1 MWKNTLF
8 LLAFSFF
15 FNVWAQK
22 IELKGKV
29 IDTLRQPVGS
39 VNIIVNEKGA
49 STDENGNFSIRI
61 DTTRANLIVFT
72 HINFQTKKIL
82 LPKNQVPAFLTVVL
96 IPVKSSINEITVIA
110 KSNQEKEG
118 AIKLGAINAQVTP
131 GAQKSVENIIKS
143 LPSASGYDELSS
155 QYTVR
160 GGNFDENQ
168 VYINGMEIY
177 RPFLIRNGQQE
188 GLSFINPDLV
198 YNLYFYP
205 GGFAADKGDKLSSV
219 LDVTYKNPSKNETGL
234 QLSLLGGN
242 FYNEFRKGKAGN
254 LMGIRYWDNSLIVNN
269 KDVEVDY
276 RPRFFDW
283 QNLFRYDFSKKLYA
297 EIFTVFSQN
306 LYQYKP
312 LYKITNFGSY
322 ADAKSLVIYYNGEE
336 KDRYLNYFAGLKTSW
351 KPQKGQEWI
360 YSASLYNTQEEEY
373 YDLLG
378 QYNIGTP
385 NTDLGSPDFGNPE
398 NLESLGSDF
407 SHARNDLDAFII
419 NLETSYRQKIN
430 KKTQWK
436 SGIKLSI
443 EDIKDRIN
451 EWQMIDS
458 AGFSLYPPG
467 SFTGEEPYDLDNF
480 PIVPYQSTSG
490 FNHVNIKRIIAYS
503 QWQKKLNLPKGKAQV
518 NIGLR
523 TQYWKIT
530 DLKADNTHSD
540 YSLSPRILIHYQPE
554 WEKEV
559 EFRFTTGIYQQA
571 PFYKEMRKPD
581 GQLNLEVKAQKSFS
595 NSLAADWYLK
605 LWDRPFKWTNEVYYK
620 YLWDV
625 NPYTLENIRIR
636 YFATNNATAFAYG
649 LESRFNGE
657 FIPGIESWFS
667 LSLMKTMENIDH
679 RGYIYRPTDQR
690 FKFAMLFQDYIP
702 QMPHFKMYIN
712 MVYMSGL
719 PTGSPSYADPYDFQ
733 FRTKNY
739 FRTDLGISYVFTE
752 KKEVPQWVKK
762 FKYLSA
768 GFEILNMFDARN
780 SISNIWIRDIYRKGV
795 YRIPNYMSGRTF
807 NIKISMKF

>member
-1 MWKNTLF
+1 MWKKII
-8 LLAFSFF
+8 FF
-15 FNVWAQK
+15 FLFIFFAKAFAQ
-22 IELKGKV
+22 EAVLKGKV
-29 IDTLRQPVGS
+29 TDTLQHPVVS
-39 VNIIVNEKGA
+39 VNVMANGKGT
-49 STDENGNFSIRI
+49 STDKKGNFNIRI
-61 DTTRANLIVFT
+61 DTSRINLIVFT
-72 HINFQTKKIL
+72 HLNYQTKKIL
-82 LPKNQVPAFLTVVL
+82 IPKGKLPDFLIITL
-96 IPVKSSINEITVIA
+96 LPSQSSIDEITVIA
-110 KSNQEKEG
+110 KSNKEKEG
-118 AIKLGAINAQVTP
+118 AVKLGAMNAKVTP

-168 VYINGMEIY
+168 VYINGMEVY

-198 YNLYFYP
+198 HNIYFYP
-205 GGFAADKGDKLSSV
+205 GAFAADKGDKLSSV
-219 LDVTYKNPSKNETGL
+219 LDVTYKNPSRNETGME
-234 QLSLLGGN
+234 LSLLGGSI
-242 FYNEFRKGKAGN
+242 YNEHRNNKWGN
-254 LMGIRYWDNSLIVNN
+254 ITGIRYWDNSLIVNN
-269 KDVEVDY
+269 KDTETDY
-276 RPRFFDW
+276 RPQFMDW
-283 QNLFRYDFSKKLYA
+283 QNLLRYDFSKKLYS
-297 EIFTVFSQN
+297 ELFTVVSQN
-306 LYQYKP
+306 LYRYQP
-312 LYKITNFGSY
+312 LYKVTNFGNY
-322 ADAKSLVIYYNGEE
+322 ADAKSLVIYYEGEE
-336 KDRYLNYFAGLKTSW
+336 KDRYFNYFTGLKTTW
-351 KPQKGQEWI
+351 KISPEKQ
-360 YSASLYNTQEEEY
+360 YHFLASLYNTQEEEY

-378 QYNIGTP
+378 SYNIGTP
-385 NTDLGSPDFGNPE
+385 NTDLSSGDFGNPE
-398 NLESLGSDF
+398 NLESLGSDL

-419 NLETSYRQKIN
+419 NLQAAYLQKLN
-430 KKTQWK
+430 KKSRIE
-436 SGIKLSI
+436 SGIKFSK

-467 SFTGEEPYDLDNF
+467 SFTGEEPYDLDNY
-480 PIVPYQSTSG
+480 PILAYQSTSG
-490 FNHVNIKRIIAYS
+490 MNHVAIQRFIGYTLWKYQINVPR
-503 QWQKKLNLPKGKAQV
+503 GKASL

-523 TQYWKIT
+523 GQIWNINDKQKETKHT
-530 DLKADNTHSD
+530 D
-540 YSLSPRILIHYQPE
+540 YYLSPRVLLHYKPD
-554 WEKEV
+554 WGKEV
-559 EFRFTTGIYQQA
+559 EFRFSTGIYQQA

-581 GQLNLEVKAQKSFS
+581 GQLNIYVKAQKSFS
-595 NSLAADWYLK
+595 SSLAADWYIK
-605 LWDRPFKWTNEVYYK
+605 LWDRPFKWTSEIYYK

-649 LESRFNGE
+649 FESRFNGE

-679 RGYIYRPTDQR
+679 CGYIYRPADQR

-702 QMPHFKMYIN
+702 QMPNFKMYIN
-712 MVYMSGL
+712 LQYMSGI

-752 KKEVPQWVKK
+752 KSNPPQWVKK

-768 GFEILNMFDARN
+768 GIEILNMFDARN
-780 SISNIWIRDIYRKGV
+780 SISNIWIRDIYNKGV

-807 NIKISMKF
+807 NLKLSMKF